1 MTKVL
6 HARLYRKATEIEW
19 NLRRKK
25 IEKPNGSNFLR
36 NSLEE
41 KDNSCVYQGQ
51 THLSSH
57 KLSQTIEGP
66 NETS

>member
-25 IEKPNGSNFLR
+25 LKNQMAPIFL
-36 NSLEE
+36 
-41 KDNSCVYQGQ
+41 
-51 THLSSH
+51 
-57 KLSQTIEGP
+57 
-66 NETS
+66 ETV